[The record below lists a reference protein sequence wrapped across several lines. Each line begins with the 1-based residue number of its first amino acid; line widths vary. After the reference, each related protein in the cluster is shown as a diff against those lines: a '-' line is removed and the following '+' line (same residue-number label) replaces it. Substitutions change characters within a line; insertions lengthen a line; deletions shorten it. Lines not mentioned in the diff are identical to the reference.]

1 MIEQLSA
8 LAREAGGTGESAVLY
23 ARGDVLVVRVGEVVA
38 KAHRAQTTNLPAR
51 AAVATARPELLLPP
65 IEVPEPVAGRTVSV
79 WPAGEPVDPA
89 DPIGAPWEEAGR
101 LLARLHALPVPAG
114 LPPQGAPL
122 RVREV
127 MTRALPESPASR
139 AILRAYATLPDVL
152 ESSGPVHVVHGDFH
166 LGQLVRYRGA
176 WRLIDID
183 DLGRGDPVW
192 DLARPAALFAAGV
205 LPAEVWSR
213 FLHAYLGAGG
223 VDLGPDPWA
232 RLDIPAQALAI
243 QTAARC
249 VSKAVDEGRP
259 LNEYETT
266 LIDACDRIS
275 SSRTG

>member
-1 MIEQLSA
+1 MIEQLTA
-8 LAREAGGTGESAVLY
+8 LARESGGTGEAAVLY
-23 ARGDVLVVRVGEVVA
+23 ARGDVLVVRVGGVVA
-38 KAHRAQTTNLPAR
+38 KAHRAETTDLPAR
-51 AAVATARPELLLPP
+51 AAVAAGHPGLLLPP
-65 IEVPEPVAGRTVSV
+65 IRVPDPVDGRTVSV

-89 DPIGAPWEEAGR
+89 DPFGAPWEEAGR

-127 MTRALPESPASR
+127 LTRPLPDSPAAR
-139 AILRAYATLPDVL
+139 TILRAYATLPDVL
-152 ESSGPVHVVHGDFH
+152 EAPGTARLVHGDFH
-166 LGQLVRYRGA
+166 LGQLVRCGGG

-183 DLGRGDPVW
+183 DLGHGDPVW

-205 LPAEVWSR
+205 LPDEVWSR
-213 FLHAYLGAGG
+213 FLHAYLSAGG
-223 VDLGPDPWA
+223 TDLGPDPWA

-249 VSKAVDEGRP
+249 VSKAVDEGRT

-275 SSRTG
+275 SSRNA